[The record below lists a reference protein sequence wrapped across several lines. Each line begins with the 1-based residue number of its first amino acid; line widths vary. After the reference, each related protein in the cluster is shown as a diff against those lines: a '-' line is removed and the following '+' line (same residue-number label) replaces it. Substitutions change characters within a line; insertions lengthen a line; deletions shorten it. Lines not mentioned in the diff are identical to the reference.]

1 MHQNLVP
8 PYGPRRSMILH
19 STVVQKSTH
28 TSVFPLWVYVQSL
41 LDGILNVF
49 SSFAPPPSILSLS
62 LCVCTCVCTQSV
74 CVCLYVVARDPP
86 VSSPLYLF
94 ETVLLRDPVR
104 SSCLASQVLGV
115 QARPTTPSSKPCTL
129 CFQHQDFQ
137 PDGFIR
143 P

>member
-8 PYGPRRSMILH
+8 PYGPRRSMILLKIFYC
-19 STVVQKSTH
+19 TVVQKSTH

-62 LCVCTCVCTQSV
+62 LLCTCVCTQSV

-86 VSSPLYLF
+86 VSSP
-94 ETVLLRDPVR
+94 R
-104 SSCLASQVLGV
+104 CLGYKHVPPHLAFMVCY
-115 QARPTTPSSKPCTL
+115 RSKPRASEL
-129 CFQHQDFQ
+129 CGKHLTIFFT
-137 PDGFIR
+137 PWFCLLGEGLL
-143 P
+143 